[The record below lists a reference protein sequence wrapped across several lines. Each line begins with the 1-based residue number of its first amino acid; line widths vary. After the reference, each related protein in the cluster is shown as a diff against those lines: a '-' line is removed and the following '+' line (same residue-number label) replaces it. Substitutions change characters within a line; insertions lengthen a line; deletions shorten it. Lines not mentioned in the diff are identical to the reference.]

1 MDPPAPPPPPGEMP
15 RRDTNTV
22 LRAIETVDE
31 QPAQVP
37 MGSTSHFETAFIT
50 VKSIVAGMFM
60 GGRAGGREG
69 GRACME
75 CGDDMMGSN
84 H

>member
-50 VKSIVAGMFM
+50 VKSIVAGWFLA
-60 GGRAGGREG
+60 RVGGREG
-69 GRACME
+69 GRVGMH
-75 CGDDMMGSN
+75 GVG
-84 H
+84 